1 MGLSTVAP
9 GSNID
14 FNIKT
19 FVNPA
24 ANNLFSHIN
33 IKVVD
38 QNENI
43 IDFINVKR
51 AIFTDTA
58 SVTTGAGTAFTV
70 TPLTQRLSTSS
81 TGAHMA
87 LLLSDN
93 SYTTENA
100 GFALNLPSIM
110 FSPTVQITY
119 GGVAV
124 SRIDIQSPSK
134 IFFRAPSNMLS
145 GATATIGFIGL

>member
-1 MGLSTVAP
+1 MGLSTVAA
-9 GSNID
+9 GSSID

-24 ANNLFSHIN
+24 TNRLFSHIN
-33 IKVVD
+33 VKITD

-58 SVTTGAGTAFTV
+58 TATTGAGTAFTV

-81 TGAHMA
+81 TGSHMA
-87 LLLSDN
+87 MVLSDN
-93 SYTTENA
+93 SFLTENA
-100 GFALNLPSIM
+100 GFAINLPSIM
-110 FSPTVQITY
+110 FFSTVQITY
-119 GGVAV
+119 GGTAV
-124 SRIDIQSPSK
+124 SRIDVQSP
-134 IFFRAPSNMLS
+134 
-145 GATATIGFIGL
+145 T